1 MKLLSFKFVMCLS
14 CKRLLFFLICRN
26 TVFGIEPSA
35 RIIHATL
42 LFGLQNIVSKEN
54 DVLMFLLYLKKDDI
68 VFSIFSK
75 VNVFLGFL
83 KGSKELADSDI

>member
-1 MKLLSFKFVMCLS
+1 MQLCY
-14 CKRLLFFLICRN
+14 
-26 TVFGIEPSA
+26 
-35 RIIHATL
+35 
-42 LFGLQNIVSKEN
+42 FGLQNIVTKEN
-54 DVLMFLLYLKKDDI
+54 DVLMFLLYPKKDDI